1 MSCILEKWRYRDPAI
16 SCLALPEEIRMG
28 WGQERPILIRQQL
41 LFQQFICITL
51 TVHGCT
57 Q

>member
-16 SCLALPEEIRMG
+16 SCLVLPEEIRMG
-28 WGQERPILIRQQL
+28 WGQERPILIRQLL